1 MFVGVTTRC
10 STNSGI
16 GAYTDIVIVQLS
28 GISGS
33 KLTESEGDSPRMRF
47 VYVAINPWQLYYKC
61 YISLGAVGQ
70 HT

>member
-16 GAYTDIVIVQLS
+16 GASIDIVIVQMS

-33 KLTESEGDSPRMRF
+33 KLTESKGDSARMRF
-47 VYVAINPWQLYYKC
+47 VYVALNP
-61 YISLGAVGQ
+61 
-70 HT
+70 